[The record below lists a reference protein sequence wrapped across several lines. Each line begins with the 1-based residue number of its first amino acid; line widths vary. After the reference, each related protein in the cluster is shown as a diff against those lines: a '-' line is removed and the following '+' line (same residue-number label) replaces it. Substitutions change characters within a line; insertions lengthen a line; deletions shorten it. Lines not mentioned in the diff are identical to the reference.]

1 MRARWIAGSAAVL
14 AAAGAAAFYL
24 ASGAYDF
31 GADSPHWGITR
42 AAIEAFRDHSIA
54 VRSQDVVVP
63 DFRDER
69 MVSKGAGQYAAMCVN
84 CHLAP
89 GMNDSEIRPGLYPQP
104 PNLSETRVDPKR
116 AFWVVKHGL
125 KMSGMPAW
133 GLGHDDDALWSI
145 VAFVT
150 RLPGLSEEHYKQ
162 MVAEAIAKHIPA
174 FERYVPPPRKPWMSE
189 DSRMGLFDAA
199 ALGLVFFQN
208 AAGAA

>member
-14 AAAGAAAFYL
+14 ATAGAAAFYL

-89 GMNDSEIRPGLYPQP
+89 GMKDSEIRPGLYPQP

-150 RLPGLSEEHYKQ
+150 RLPGLSEDHYKQ
-162 MVAEAIAKHIPA
+162 MVAEA
-174 FERYVPPPRKPWMSE
+174 PPDE
-189 DSRMGLFDAA
+189 EMGGMKMDA
-199 ALGLVFFQN
+199 GKG
-208 AAGAA
+208 AGAGKDAVDGKQSGKGAAKPEGGHQH